1 MRKLFFLDLTRSIP
15 VFSFVAVML
24 FSGCSGTSE
33 NTNASSNASANNTHS
48 APASESG
55 ALSATP
61 TPELTADGLPKIA
74 KNEFY
79 KTTRENLLKAGW
91 KPARSKDGD
100 DNCVAGGSYC
110 KEFPELESGPSS
122 GAANAIFRW
131 ERNGKIAKIFTIGE
145 DFAFVNAEVADKA
158 SADAMKP
165 LSGSYTYKY
174 TEDYGGRIVFTFDGK
189 GGAKYTW
196 DQEDVS
202 WTGKGT
208 AKWSD
213 SDQGYIVSI
222 VVHPEDDQEGDGR
235 SETYVFKSSGKDLT
249 LAETPEGMS
258 PYNGKKFVASK

>member
-1 MRKLFFLDLTRSIP
+1 MRKRFFLDLSRRIP
-15 VFSFVAVML
+15 VLGFAAVML
-24 FSGCSGTSE
+24 FSGCSETSV
-33 NTNASSNASANNTHS
+33 NTNSSSNVSGNNASS

-100 DNCVAGGSYC
+100 ENCVAGGSYC
-110 KEFPELESGPSS
+110 KEFPELEAGPSS

-131 ERNGKIAKIFTIGE
+131 ERNGKIAKIYTIGE
-145 DFAFVNAEVADKA
+145 DFAFVNAEVENKA
-158 SADAMKP
+158 NPDSTKP

-174 TEDYGGRIVFTFDGK
+174 TEDYGGRIVFVFDGK
-189 GGAKYTW
+189 GGAKFTW
-196 DQEDVS
+196 EQEDVTWKGS
-202 WTGKGT
+202 GT

-213 SDQGYIVSI
+213 SEQAHIVS
-222 VVHPEDDQEGDGR
+222 VNVNPEDDQEGEGR
-235 SETYVFKSSGKDLT
+235 AETYVLKPSGKDLI
-249 LAETPEGMS
+249 LSVVPEGMDA
-258 PYNGKKFVASK
+258 YKGKTFSYSK